1 MLSAFTMKDL
11 LDTVVRHQLKELLLV
26 PPILIRL
33 VRDPLVDK
41 YDLSCLRRFSTGA
54 APLSEE
60 ILHLL
65 KKKFPLTEFKQG
77 MNAPCNLRT
86 DDIDLAEAYGM
97 TESCSCI
104 TAHPPGKYDYKYGH
118 TVGTICASTEIKVID
133 LDGKELGLNDPGEV
147 WRSYYALLISEINV
161 LRS

>member
-1 MLSAFTMKDL
+1 MKDL
-11 LDTVVRHQLKELLLV
+11 LDTVVKHQLRELLLV

-65 KKKFPLTEFKQG
+65 KRKFPQTEFKQG
-77 MNAPCNLRT
+77 LAPQICPSTLVLNLSSSLWY
-86 DDIDLAEAYGM
+86 DGVLLLYYG
-97 TESCSCI
+97 SS
-104 TAHPPGKYDYKYGH
+104 A
-118 TVGTICASTEIKVID
+118 
-133 LDGKELGLNDPGEV
+133 
-147 WRSYYALLISEINV
+147 R
-161 LRS
+161 